1 MDRTITVLKEAN
13 QYGYAGRDEKR
24 SRDGN
29 VKTTGD
35 FISAQDNH
43 NNDPSGGAPLDGRD
57 MESALDFEGVELR
70 NGEGWGGWGEGGKSD

>member
-24 SRDGN
+24 GRDGN
-29 VKTTGD
+29 VKRNED

-43 NNDPSGGAPLDGRD
+43 NNDPPGGAPLAGRD
-57 MESALDFEGVELR
+57 MESALDFEGVELK
-70 NGEGWGGWGEGGKSD
+70 NGEGWREGGKSD